1 MEMILEDR
9 RIPAP
14 HDHGLGELL
23 AVKMAIILIT
33 TYQFNETPIKI
44 PIPLFTEI
52 GKSIL
57 KFIGKHRKLWNVK
70 ATLRQ
75 KKVNVRGITL
85 PNFNCSTELLQGK
98 GHGASTDRR
107 TDPNSH
113 LEYSE
118 AILYSHSH
126 MISDKDAKKCTV
138 EKAASSTDSH
148 TKMGYLHK
156 EEWN

>member
-85 PNFNCSTELLQGK
+85 PNFFFFF
-98 GHGASTDRR
+98 
-107 TDPNSH
+107 H
-113 LEYSE
+113 L
-118 AILYSHSH
+118 
-126 MISDKDAKKCTV
+126 
-138 EKAASSTDSH
+138 
-148 TKMGYLHK
+148 TKFQLFYRAFAR
-156 EEWN
+156 ERSWC

>member
-70 ATLRQ
+70 TTLRQ
-75 KKVNVRGITL
+75 KKKSMLEESPYQISIV
-85 PNFNCSTELLQGK
+85 LQSFCKGK
-98 GHGASTDRR
+98 VMVLAQTDAQIR
-107 TDPNSH
+107 T
-113 LEYSE
+113 
-118 AILYSHSH
+118 AI
-126 MISDKDAKKCTV
+126 
-138 EKAASSTDSH
+138 
-148 TKMGYLHK
+148 
-156 EEWN
+156 